1 MKGSIVDYVGNFE
14 VRLEG
19 DKQRIKFKVK
29 VGKKVFDQLVDYQAI
44 CDFIED
50 ETMNPDG
57 SYNMDKINIVPRGG
71 RIKLFRF
78 WHNGKAVNAH
88 TSPSL
93 GSIRVTDSWWLSMQE
108 ITVYW
113 RSGSHH
119 ALS

>member
-57 SYNMDKINIVPRGG
+57 SYNMDKIIGHCTTG
-71 RIKLFRF
+71 RKDQIIQVLVQWK
-78 WHNGKAVNAH
+78 
-88 TSPSL
+88 
-93 GSIRVTDSWWLSMQE
+93 
-108 ITVYW
+108 
-113 RSGSHH
+113 SGECTYEPISRISD
-119 ALS
+119 L